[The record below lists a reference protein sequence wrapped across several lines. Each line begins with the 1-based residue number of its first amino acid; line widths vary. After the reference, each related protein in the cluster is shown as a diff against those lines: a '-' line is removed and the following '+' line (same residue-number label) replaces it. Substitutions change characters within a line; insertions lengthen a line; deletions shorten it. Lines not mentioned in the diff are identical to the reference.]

1 LFLHTEKNILIETN
15 RYGVSKLLEVFFV
28 REIAS
33 RITASS
39 KPKIIVN
46 CMTPGACRS
55 EFDRESTGF
64 AKLFGLLLQLLVART
79 TEAGSRTLVAGIA
92 AGQESHGEYMA
103 DCIVAR

>member
-1 LFLHTEKNILIETN
+1 
-15 RYGVSKLLEVFFV
+15 
-28 REIAS
+28 
-33 RITASS
+33 
-39 KPKIIVN
+39 
-46 CMTPGACRS
+46 MTPGACRS

-103 DCIVAR
+103 DCVVAR